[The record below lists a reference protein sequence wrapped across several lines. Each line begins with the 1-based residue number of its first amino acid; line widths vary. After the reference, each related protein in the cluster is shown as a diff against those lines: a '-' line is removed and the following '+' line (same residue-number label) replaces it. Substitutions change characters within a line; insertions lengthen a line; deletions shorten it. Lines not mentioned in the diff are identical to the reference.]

1 MKTRLYNTIAVFD
14 VYTIAQ
20 TGESAMDTLKTWI
33 SEGAEPS
40 ELVAVE
46 SLREGSIRQA
56 WRDQRPLVSADV
68 SDLDFARFKGKT
80 TAQIFQML
88 YTKEKP

>member
-1 MKTRLYNTIAVFD
+1 MKPRLYNTIAVFD
-14 VYTIAQ
+14 VYTIAT
-20 TGESAMDTLKTWI
+20 TGEAATEALKAWI
-33 SEGAEPS
+33 AEGSSPS

-56 WRDQRPLVSADV
+56 WRDQSPLVAADV
-68 SDLDFARFKGKT
+68 TDLDFARFKGKT